1 MAEDEEDVL
10 TEGEIDA
17 LMESVD
23 EGQEPSDASDDGE
36 YRRVDFGARE
46 HTVLR
51 EFTALTALQERQ
63 GELFEKAID
72 DAFSLEFELQPQ
84 APSLVSVGDALAAL
98 DPAVAVTTTQL
109 GPLQEP
115 SYVVTPAS
123 LLSLVVNAYFG
134 GGIVAGPEDREQLTP
149 TELRLAE
156 RFAGLQLATM
166 VTAWQ
171 DKLPL
176 DASEA
181 ATLGVPDRLEML
193 PLSDMLLRLG
203 FTLRTGEFE
212 SWTCIFLPFDEI
224 EPYRS
229 RFAPPRRKA
238 EAEPTD
244 SWEPHFRRELPGIE
258 VELAAVLA
266 DQPISLAD
274 LLELRTGSVLPLEPP
289 EQVRLRV
296 DDVTLAE
303 GRYGVYEDMKAVQLT
318 RLGHSQESHA

>member
-1 MAEDEEDVL
+1 
-10 TEGEIDA
+10 
-17 LMESVD
+17 MESVD
-23 EGQEPSDASDDGE
+23 DSANTVDASDDGE
-36 YRRVDFGARE
+36 YRRFDFGARE

-51 EFTALTALQERQ
+51 EFTALSALQERQ
-63 GELFEKAID
+63 AELLEKAID
-72 DAFSLEFELQPQ
+72 DAFSLEFELRPQ
-84 APSLVSVGDALAAL
+84 APSLLSVADALAGL

-109 GPLQEP
+109 KPLQEP
-115 SYVVTPAS
+115 AYVVTSSS

-134 GGIVAGPEDREQLTP
+134 GGVVAGPGDRAQLTP

-176 DASEA
+176 EASDA
-181 ATLGVPDRLEML
+181 ATLGVPDSLEML
-193 PLSDMLLRLG
+193 PPSELLLRLA

-212 SWTCIFLPFDEI
+212 SWTCVLLPFADL
-224 EPYRS
+224 EPYGA

-238 EAEPTD
+238 DAEPTD
-244 SWEPHFRRELPGIE
+244 SWEPYFRRELPGIE

-266 DQPISLAD
+266 EQPISLAD

-289 EQVRLRV
+289 
-296 DDVTLAE
+296 
-303 GRYGVYEDMKAVQLT
+303 
-318 RLGHSQESHA
+318 